1 MAFSAYPGCLARH
14 NGFKQVPAW
23 AFMGKE
29 AESRLDV
36 LIYLDLSE
44 NRLESLPDNFLYWMN
59 SLRDLNL
66 SHNRLKSLPVSAVC
80 SELSIQ
86 ECYCPF
92 RYGRPSSLSTW
103 LYI

>member
-1 MAFSAYPGCLARH
+1 MSGRH

-66 SHNRLKSLPVSAVC
+66 SHNRLKSLPVSAIC
-80 SELSIQ
+80 MDE
-86 ECYCPF
+86 
-92 RYGRPSSLSTW
+92 
-103 LYI
+103 